1 MKFCPNCGTQL
12 LDDAKFCFNCG
23 SAVPSVEK
31 AVSDVKEEVAA
42 AAEEIVAPV
51 AEAAAEIPEVKAPE
65 IPEAPVEEIKEAVEE
80 EVKETVFSAP
90 EAPKPEAPAYQPP
103 QPVYQPP
110 IPPAQPAYQQPAQPT
125 YQQPAQPAYQ
135 QPAQPTYQQPAAPT
149 YQYAPQASSEPVRP
163 KSSLA
168 LPILAIVFS
177 VILII
182 LAAVAADSYIDGMLA
197 CAIISII
204 LLIPTFIFALI
215 GLIKS
220 IKGRRVIGIIFSAI
234 SLAVVLYIF
243 FFTIGLFIG
252 MASYL

>member
-42 AAEEIVAPV
+42 AAEEIIAPV

-110 IPPAQPAYQQPAQPT
+110 IPPAQPAYQQPAA
-125 YQQPAQPAYQ
+125 PA
-135 QPAQPTYQQPAAPT
+135 
-149 YQYAPQASSEPVRP
+149 YQYAPQAASEPVRP

-168 LPILAIVFS
+168 LPILAAVFS
-177 VILII
+177 FIIIVIS
-182 LAAVAADSYIDGMLA
+182 LATRDSLEGLLA
-197 CAIISII
+197 GGIVTLL

-220 IKGRRVIGIIFSAI
+220 IKGRRVAGIILSAI
-234 SLAVVLYIF
+234 SLALVLF
-243 FFTIGLFIG
+243 FFFYALTLVIGTAAVL
-252 MASYL
+252 A

>member
-42 AAEEIVAPV
+42 AAEEIIAPV

-110 IPPAQPAYQQPAQPT
+110 IPPAQPAYQQPAA
-125 YQQPAQPAYQ
+125 PA
-135 QPAQPTYQQPAAPT
+135 
-149 YQYAPQASSEPVRP
+149 YQYAPQAASEPARP

-168 LPILAIVFS
+168 LPILAAVFS
-177 VILII
+177 FIIIVIS
-182 LAAVAADSYIDGMLA
+182 LATRDSLEGLLA
-197 CAIISII
+197 GGVVTLL

-220 IKGRRVIGIIFSAI
+220 IKGRRVAGIILSAI
-234 SLAVVLYIF
+234 SLALVLF
-243 FFTIGLFIG
+243 FFFYALTLVIGTAAVL
-252 MASYL
+252 A

>member
-42 AAEEIVAPV
+42 AAEEIIAPV

-103 QPVYQPP
+103 RPVYQPP
-110 IPPAQPAYQQPAQPT
+110 IPPAQPAYQQPAA
-125 YQQPAQPAYQ
+125 PA
-135 QPAQPTYQQPAAPT
+135 
-149 YQYAPQASSEPVRP
+149 YQYAPQAASEPVRP

-177 VILII
+177 FIIIVIS
-182 LAAVAADSYIDGMLA
+182 LATRDSLEGLLA
-197 CAIISII
+197 GGIVTLL

-220 IKGRRVIGIIFSAI
+220 IKGRRVAGIILSAI
-234 SLAVVLYIF
+234 SLALVLF
-243 FFTIGLFIG
+243 FFFYALTLVIGTAAVL
-252 MASYL
+252 A

>member
-31 AVSDVKEEVAA
+31 AVSDVKEEAAA

-110 IPPAQPAYQQPAQPT
+110 IPPAQPAYQQPAA
-125 YQQPAQPAYQ
+125 PA
-135 QPAQPTYQQPAAPT
+135 
-149 YQYAPQASSEPVRP
+149 YQYAPQAASEPVRP

-168 LPILAIVFS
+168 LPILAAVFS
-177 VILII
+177 FIIIVIS
-182 LAAVAADSYIDGMLA
+182 LATRDSLEGLLA
-197 CAIISII
+197 GGIVTLL

-220 IKGRRVIGIIFSAI
+220 IKGRRVAGIILSAI
-234 SLAVVLYIF
+234 SLALVLF
-243 FFTIGLFIG
+243 FFFYALTLVIGTAAVL
-252 MASYL
+252 A

>member
-42 AAEEIVAPV
+42 AAEEIIAPV

-110 IPPAQPAYQQPAQPT
+110 IPPAQPAYQQPAA
-125 YQQPAQPAYQ
+125 PA
-135 QPAQPTYQQPAAPT
+135 
-149 YQYAPQASSEPVRP
+149 YQYAPQAASEPVRP

-168 LPILAIVFS
+168 LPILAAVFS
-177 VILII
+177 FIIIVIS
-182 LAAVAADSYIDGMLA
+182 LATRNSLEGLLA
-197 CAIISII
+197 GGIVTLL

-220 IKGRRVIGIIFSAI
+220 IKGRRVAGIILSAI
-234 SLAVVLYIF
+234 SLALVLF
-243 FFTIGLFIG
+243 FFFYALTLVIGTAAVL
-252 MASYL
+252 A

>member
-125 YQQPAQPAYQ
+125 YQQPA
-135 QPAQPTYQQPAAPT
+135 APT
-149 YQYAPQASSEPVRP
+149 YQYAPQAASEPVRP

-168 LPILAIVFS
+168 LPILAAVFS
-177 VILII
+177 FIIIVIS
-182 LAAVAADSYIDGMLA
+182 LATRDSLEGLLA
-197 CAIISII
+197 GGIVTLL

-220 IKGRRVIGIIFSAI
+220 IKGRRVAGIILSAI
-234 SLAVVLYIF
+234 SLALVLF
-243 FFTIGLFIG
+243 FFFYALTLVIGTAAVL
-252 MASYL
+252 A

>member
-23 SAVPSVEK
+23 SAIADTANVNTEAEQ
-31 AVSDVKEEVAA
+31 AVNTAAEATAPIIGNEEETCVLSDVQDYEPTVGVFNDPVAPTFN
-42 AAEEIVAPV
+42 AAE
-51 AEAAAEIPEVKAPE
+51 K
-65 IPEAPVEEIKEAVEE
+65 
-80 EVKETVFSAP
+80 
-90 EAPKPEAPAYQPP
+90 PAYQPP
-103 QPVYQPP
+103 EPPVYQPP
-110 IPPAQPAYQQPAQPT
+110 VQPTYQQPAQPT

-149 YQYAPQASSEPVRP
+149 YQYAPQAASESVRP
-163 KSSLA
+163 KSGLA

-182 LAAVAADSYIDGMLA
+182 LAAVATNSYIDGMLA

-204 LLIPTFIFALI
+204 LVIPTFIFALI

-220 IKGRRVIGIIFSAI
+220 IKGRRVIGIVFSAI

>member
-110 IPPAQPAYQQPAQPT
+110 IPPAQPAYQQPAA
-125 YQQPAQPAYQ
+125 PA
-135 QPAQPTYQQPAAPT
+135 
-149 YQYAPQASSEPVRP
+149 YQYAPQTATEPVRP
-163 KSSLA
+163 KSGLA
-168 LPILAIVFS
+168 LPILAAVFS
-177 VILII
+177 FIIIVIS
-182 LAAVAADSYIDGMLA
+182 LATRDSLEGLLA
-197 CAIISII
+197 GGIVTLL

-220 IKGRRVIGIIFSAI
+220 IKGRRVAGIILSAI
-234 SLAVVLYIF
+234 SLALVLF
-243 FFTIGLFIG
+243 FFFYALTLVIGTAAVL
-252 MASYL
+252 A